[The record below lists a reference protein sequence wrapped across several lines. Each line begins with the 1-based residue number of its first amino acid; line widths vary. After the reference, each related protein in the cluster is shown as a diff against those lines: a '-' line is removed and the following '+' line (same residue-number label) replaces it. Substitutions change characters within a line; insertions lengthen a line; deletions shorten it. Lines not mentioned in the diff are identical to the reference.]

1 MTVTETITHVP
12 MLIDGVDISADER
25 ITVINPKNGEP
36 VATIPRGDV
45 SHVDAAVAA
54 ARLSYESGVWA
65 NATAAHRIEV
75 IRRLA
80 QLVGDHLDELV
91 DLETLGNG
99 ATVRQ
104 ATGFHIG
111 YVAPHMEYFT
121 DLATRFDS
129 EVPGPRTS
137 FPSLGQASVRRE
149 PIGVVAVI
157 APFNF
162 PLLLASWKIVPALLT
177 GNSVVVKP
185 DERTSLAILRF
196 AQLALEAGLPD
207 GVLNV
212 VTGTGEEVGVPL
224 ASHPDVGKVGFTGS
238 TAVGKQIMR
247 LAADTVKSV
256 TLELGGKS
264 PALVLPDA
272 DLDLAADGL
281 LYGGLLY
288 SGQVCESMTRLLVH
302 ESIHDEFVDRLVKRA
317 STIVVGQPDDWD
329 TDLGP
334 VISQE
339 SRDRI
344 LDYIN
349 GAVADGA
356 TVAFGGKVPEGEEF
370 SQGFWVEPT
379 ILTDVR
385 PEMRVAREEI
395 FGPVLSVL
403 RYSTVEEAIE
413 IANNTD
419 YGLAASVWTSDNDT
433 ALSVAARIR
442 AGSVWIN
449 DAHQINAA
457 VPFGGYKQSGL
468 GRELGPDALAAFVET
483 KAIHLDLS
491 GRRDARPYDVLL
503 SHADE
508 ETS

>member
-1 MTVTETITHVP
+1 MTITDGHVLHVP
-12 MLIDGVDISADER
+12 MLIDGKDVDSTDLIEVVTPWNGQVSA
-25 ITVINPKNGEP
+25 TV
-36 VATIPRGDV
+36 PRGD
-45 SHVDAAVAA
+45 SPHVDAAVAA
-54 ARLSYESGVWA
+54 ARTGFESGVWA
-65 NATAAHRIEV
+65 RATAQHRIEV

-80 QLVGDHLDELV
+80 QLVGDHLEELV
-91 DLETLGNG
+91 ELETLGNG

-111 YVAPHMEYFT
+111 YVAPHMEYFA
-121 DLATRFDS
+121 DLAARFDY
-129 EVPGPRTS
+129 EIPGPRTT
-137 FPSLGQASVRRE
+137 FPTLGQSSVRRE

-162 PLLLASWKIVPALLT
+162 PLLLASWKIVPALLV

-196 AQLALEAGLPD
+196 ARLALDAGVPP

-212 VTGTGEEVGVPL
+212 VTGTGPEAGAAL
-224 ASHPDVGKVGFTGS
+224 AAHSDVGKIGFTGS
-238 TAVGKQIMR
+238 VPVGRQIMR
-247 LAADTVKSV
+247 LAADTVKNV

-264 PALVLPDA
+264 PAIVLPDA

-288 SGQVCESMTRLLVH
+288 SGQVCESMTRLFVH
-302 ESIHDEFVDRLVKRA
+302 ESIHDSFVARLVERA

-334 VISQE
+334 VISAE

-344 LDYIN
+344 LGYIA
-349 GAVADGA
+349 GAVAQGA
-356 TVAFGGKVPEGEEF
+356 TVAFGGGVPEGSQF
-370 SQGFWVEPT
+370 SRGFWVEPT
-379 ILTDVR
+379 ILTGVT
-385 PEMRVAREEI
+385 PEMAVAREEI

-403 RYSTVEEAIE
+403 SYRTVDEAVAL
-413 IANNTD
+413 AND
-419 YGLAASVWTSDNDT
+419 SEYGLAASVWSRDND
-433 ALSVAARIR
+433 AAIAVADRIR

-457 VPFGGYKQSGL
+457 APFGGYRQSGV
-468 GRELGPDALAAFVET
+468 GRELGPQALEAFVET
-483 KAIHLDLS
+483 KAIHIDLS

-503 SHADE
+503 SHAD
-508 ETS
+508 

>member
-1 MTVTETITHVP
+1 MTAVDTRLLHVP
-12 MLIDGVDISADER
+12 MLIDGKDVDSAE
-25 ITVINPKNGEP
+25 VIEVVTPKNGEV
-36 VATIPRGDV
+36 VASIARGDA

-54 ARLSYESGVWA
+54 ATSAFDAGVWSRA
-65 NATAAHRIEV
+65 EPAHRIEV

-80 QLVGDHLDELV
+80 VLVGDHLDELV
-91 DLETLGNG
+91 ELETLGNG
-99 ATVRQ
+99 ATIRQ

-111 YVAPHMEYFT
+111 YVAPHLEYFA
-121 DLATRFDS
+121 DLATRFDY

-137 FPSLGQASVRRE
+137 FPSLGQASMRRE
-149 PIGVVAVI
+149 PIGVVGVI

-196 AQLALEAGLPD
+196 ARLALEAGVPA

-212 VTGTGEEVGVPL
+212 VTGTGPEVGTAL
-224 ASHPDVGKVGFTGS
+224 ASHPDVGKIGFTGS
-238 TAVGKQIMR
+238 IPVGKQIMR
-247 LAADTVKSV
+247 LAADTVKNV

-264 PALVLPDA
+264 PAIVLPDA
-272 DLDLAADGL
+272 DVELAADGL

-288 SGQVCESMTRLLVH
+288 SGQICESMTRLLVH
-302 ESIHDEFVDRLVKRA
+302 ESIHDQFVARLVERA
-317 STIVVGQPDDWD
+317 ATIVVGQPDDWD

-334 VISQE
+334 VISAE
-339 SRDRI
+339 SQARI
-344 LDYIN
+344 RSFVD
-349 GAVADGA
+349 GAVSDGA
-356 TVAFGGKVPEGEEF
+356 TVAFGGKVPAGEQFEK
-370 SQGFWVEPT
+370 GFWFEPT

-385 PEMRVAREEI
+385 PDMPVACQEI
-395 FGPVLSVL
+395 FGPVLCVL
-403 RYSTVEEAIE
+403 KYRTVDEAVA
-413 IANNTD
+413 IANGTE
-419 YGLAASVWTSDNDT
+419 YGLAASVWSRDNDA
-433 ALSVAARIR
+433 ALAVADRIR

-468 GRELGPDALAAFVET
+468 GRELGPQALEAFVET
-483 KAIHLDLS
+483 KAVHIDLS

-503 SHADE
+503 SHAD
-508 ETS
+508 